1 VLDWGTGNGVV
12 SVTASNACGTGTKTY
27 NAVVTCREGEL
38 ATAAKLNVYPNPTTG
53 MLNIDYTATRGNT
66 LINVLDLA
74 GRVVMTKTTTSIEG
88 MNNTQLDLSGVAKG
102 AYMIHVQSTN
112 GSQQVRV
119 VVE

>member
-1 VLDWGTGNGVV
+1 
-12 SVTASNACGTGTKTY
+12 
-27 NAVVTCREGEL
+27 
-38 ATAAKLNVYPNPTTG
+38 
-53 MLNIDYTATRGNT
+53 
-66 LINVLDLA
+66 
-74 GRVVMTKTTTSIEG
+74 MTKTTSSIDG